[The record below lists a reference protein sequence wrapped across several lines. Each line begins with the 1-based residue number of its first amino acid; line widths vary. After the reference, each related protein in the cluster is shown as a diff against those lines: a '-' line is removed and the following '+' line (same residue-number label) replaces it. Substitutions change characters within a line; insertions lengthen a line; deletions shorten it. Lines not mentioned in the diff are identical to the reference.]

1 MGIKMDGKA
10 LADRIA
16 VGLKQRCE
24 NLKSKNLIPSVDIY
38 TTNDDPIANM
48 YLRSKLNRCQE
59 IGIETVV
66 KNYVVKNCKEYD
78 TCSIISSIAKSKNP
92 VIIEE
97 PIPPTIDKKMLC
109 DVMISYK
116 DLDGWSTY
124 NRADLYSNVKPK
136 FYPCTPK
143 GIMRLLQEYNVEF
156 EGKNALVIGRSDI
169 VGHPIAWMLSQQGCT
184 VTMAHSKTNES
195 DLINYAISADII
207 VSAVGKSNIID
218 FQEFNDECF
227 GMGKKILS
235 DKVIVDVGMSF
246 EDGILVGDFTEDFK
260 SKTALW
266 NSVRGCIGPMTTI
279 SLCENVLEFYER
291 KVEY

>member
-16 VGLKQRCE
+16 IDLKQRCE
-24 NLKSKNLIPSVDIY
+24 NLKSKSLIPSVDIY
-38 TTNDDPIANM
+38 TTDDDSIANM

-66 KNYVVKNCKEYD
+66 KNCGEYD
-78 TCSIISSIAKSKNP
+78 TLGIIRSISNSNNP

-97 PIPPTIDKKMLC
+97 PIPSTIDKELLC
-109 DVMISYK
+109 SILISWR
-116 DLDGWSTY
+116 DLDGWSMW
-124 NRADLYSNVKPK
+124 NKAKLYSNAEPN

-143 GIMRLLQEYNVEF
+143 GIMRLLKEYNVNF
-156 EGKNALVIGRSDI
+156 TGKNALVIGRSDI
-169 VGHPIAWMLSQQGCT
+169 VGHPIAWMLSQHGCT

-207 VSAVGKSNIID
+207 VSAVGKPNIID

-227 GMGKKILS
+227 GMGEQLLS
-235 DKVIVDVGMSF
+235 DKVIIDVGMNF
-246 EDGILVGDFTEDFK
+246 EEGILSGDFTEEFK

-279 SLCENVLEFYER
+279 SLCENVIEFYER
-291 KVEY
+291 EIND

>member
-1 MGIKMDGKA
+1 MGTKMDGKA

-16 VGLKQRCE
+16 IDLKQRCE

-38 TTNDDPIANM
+38 TADNDPIANM

-66 KNYVVKNCKEYD
+66 KNCNEYD
-78 TCSIISSIAKSKNP
+78 NYSIISSIAKSKNP

-97 PIPPTIDKKMLC
+97 PIPSAIDKELLC
-109 DVMISYK
+109 GILISWR
-116 DLDGWSTY
+116 DLDGWSMW
-124 NRADLYSNVKPK
+124 NKAKLYSNAEPN

-143 GIMRLLQEYNVEF
+143 GIMRLLKEYNVEF
-156 EGKNALVIGRSDI
+156 EGKNALVIGRSGI
-169 VGHPIAWMLSQQGCT
+169 VGHPIAWMLSQQDCT
-184 VTMAHSKTNES
+184 IIMAHSKTNES

-207 VSAVGKSNIID
+207 VSAVGKPNIID

-227 GMGKKILS
+227 GMGEKILS
-235 DKVIVDVGMSF
+235 DKVIVDVGMNF

-260 SKTALW
+260 SKATLW

-279 SLCENVLEFYER
+279 SLCENVIEFYER
-291 KVEY
+291 KVDD

>member
-10 LADRIA
+10 LADRIT
-16 VGLKQRCE
+16 VDLKQRCE
-24 NLKSKNLIPSVDIY
+24 NLKSKNLIPTVDIY
-38 TTNDDPIANM
+38 TTNNDHIANM
-48 YLRSKLNRCQE
+48 YLRSKLKRCQE

-66 KNYVVKNCKEYD
+66 KNCNDYD
-78 TCSIISSIAKSKNP
+78 NFGIIRSIAKSRNP
-92 VIIEE
+92 LIIEE
-97 PIPPTIDKKMLC
+97 PIPPTIDKESLC
-109 DVMISYK
+109 DILVSRT
-116 DLDGWSTY
+116 DLDGWSTW
-124 NRADLYSNVKPK
+124 NRAKLYCNMKPN

-143 GIMRLLQEYNVEF
+143 GIMRLLKEYNVEF
-156 EGKNALVIGRSDI
+156 EGRNALVIGRSNI
-169 VGHPIAWMLSQQGCT
+169 VGQPIAWMLGQGGCT

-207 VSAVGKSNIID
+207 VSAAGKPNIID

-227 GMGKKILS
+227 GIGEKILS

-246 EDGILVGDFTEDFK
+246 ENGILVGDFTEDFK

-279 SLCENVLEFYER
+279 SFCENVLEFYER
-291 KVEY
+291 EVEG

>member
-10 LADRIA
+10 LADKICID
-16 VGLKQRCE
+16 LKQRCE
-24 NLKSKNLIPSVDIY
+24 NLKSKNLIPTVDIY

-48 YLRSKLNRCQE
+48 YLRSKLKRCQE

-66 KNYVVKNCKEYD
+66 KNCSEYD
-78 TCSIISSIAKSKNP
+78 NVGIIRSIAKSKNP
-92 VIIEE
+92 LIIEE
-97 PIPPTIDKKMLC
+97 PIPPTVDKESLC
-109 DVMISYK
+109 DILVSRT
-116 DLDGWSTY
+116 DLDGWSIW
-124 NRADLYSNVKPK
+124 NRAKLYCNMKPN

-143 GIMRLLQEYNVEF
+143 GIMRLLKEYNVEF

-195 DLINYAISADII
+195 YLVTYAISADII
-207 VSAVGKSNIID
+207 ISAVGKPNIID
-218 FQEFNDECF
+218 FQEFDDECF
-227 GMGKKILS
+227 GMGEKILS
-235 DKVIVDVGMSF
+235 DKVVVDVGMSF
-246 EDGILVGDFTEDFK
+246 ENGILVGDFTEEFK

-279 SLCENVLEFYER
+279 SLCENVIEFYER
-291 KVEY
+291 EIND

>member
-1 MGIKMDGKA
+1 MGIKMNGKA

-16 VGLKQRCE
+16 IDLKRRCE

-38 TTNDDPIANM
+38 TTDDDPIANM
-48 YLRSKLNRCQE
+48 YLRSKLKRCQE

-66 KNYVVKNCKEYD
+66 KNCSEYD
-78 TCSIISSIAKSKNP
+78 NYRIISSIAKSKNP
-92 VIIEE
+92 VIVEE
-97 PIPPTIDKKMLC
+97 PIPPTIDKKMFC
-109 DVMISYK
+109 DVMTSCR
-116 DLDGWSTY
+116 DLDGWSAY
-124 NRADLYSNVKPK
+124 NRADLYSNAKPN

-143 GIMRLLQEYNVEF
+143 GIMRLLKEYNVEF

-195 DLINYAISADII
+195 YLVTYAISADII
-207 VSAVGKSNIID
+207 VSAVGKPNIID

-227 GMGKKILS
+227 GMGEKILS

-246 EDGILVGDFTEDFK
+246 ENGILVGDFTEDFK

-266 NSVRGCIGPMTTI
+266 NSVCGGIGPMTTI
-279 SLCENVLEFYER
+279 SLCENIIEFYER
-291 KVEY
+291 EVEG

>member
-10 LADRIA
+10 LADKIA
-16 VGLKQRCE
+16 VDLKQRCE
-24 NLKSKNLIPSVDIY
+24 NLKSKSLIPSVDIY
-38 TTNDDPIANM
+38 TTDDDSIANM

-66 KNYVVKNCKEYD
+66 KNCGEYD
-78 TCSIISSIAKSKNP
+78 TLGIIRSISNSNNP

-97 PIPPTIDKKMLC
+97 PIPSAIDKELLC
-109 DVMISYK
+109 SILISWR
-116 DLDGWSTY
+116 DLDGWSMW
-124 NRADLYSNVKPK
+124 NKAKLYSNAEPN

-143 GIMRLLQEYNVEF
+143 GIMRLLKEYNVDF
-156 EGKNALVIGRSDI
+156 TGKNALVIGRSDI
-169 VGHPIAWMLSQQGCT
+169 VGHPIAWILSQNGCT

-207 VSAVGKSNIID
+207 VSAVGKPNIID

-227 GMGKKILS
+227 GMGEKLLS
-235 DKVIVDVGMSF
+235 DKVIIDVGMNF
-246 EDGILVGDFTEDFK
+246 EDGILVGDFTEEFK

-266 NSVRGCIGPMTTI
+266 NSVRGGIGPMTTI
-279 SLCENVLEFYER
+279 SLCENIIEFYER
-291 KVEY
+291 KIND

>member
-1 MGIKMDGKA
+1 MGTKMDGKA
-10 LADRIA
+10 LADKIA
-16 VGLKQRCE
+16 VDLKQRCE
-24 NLKSKNLIPSVDIY
+24 NLKSKNLIPTVNIY

-48 YLRSKLNRCQE
+48 YLRSKLKRCQE

-66 KNYVVKNCKEYD
+66 KKCNNYDNVG
-78 TCSIISSIAKSKNP
+78 IIRSIAKSRSP
-92 VIIEE
+92 LIIEE
-97 PIPPTIDKKMLC
+97 PIPSTVDKESLC
-109 DVMISYK
+109 DILVSRT
-116 DLDGWSTY
+116 DLDGWSTW
-124 NRADLYSNVKPK
+124 NRAKLYCNMKPN

-143 GIMRLLQEYNVEF
+143 GIMRLLKEYNVDF
-156 EGKNALVIGRSDI
+156 ESKNALIIGRSDI
-169 VGHPIAWMLSQQGCT
+169 VGHPIAWMLGQEGCT

-207 VSAVGKSNIID
+207 VSAVGKPNIID

-227 GMGKKILS
+227 GMGEKILS

-246 EDGILVGDFTEDFK
+246 EDGILVGDFTEEFK

-279 SLCENVLEFYER
+279 SFCENVIEFYE
-291 KVEY
+291 KEIEE

>member
-10 LADRIA
+10 LADKIA
-16 VGLKQRCE
+16 VDLKQRCE
-24 NLKSKNLIPSVDIY
+24 NLKSKSLIPIVDIY
-38 TTNDDPIANM
+38 TTDDDSIANM

-66 KNYVVKNCKEYD
+66 KNCGEYD
-78 TCSIISSIAKSKNP
+78 TLSIIRSISNSNNP

-97 PIPPTIDKKMLC
+97 PIPSTIDKELLC
-109 DVMISYK
+109 SSRSSWR
-116 DLDGWSTY
+116 DLDGWSMW
-124 NRADLYSNVKPK
+124 NKAKLYSNAEPN

-143 GIMRLLQEYNVEF
+143 GIMRLLKEYNVDF
-156 EGKNALVIGRSDI
+156 TGKNALVIGRSDI
-169 VGHPIAWMLSQQGCT
+169 VGHPIAWMLSQNGCT

-207 VSAVGKSNIID
+207 VSAVGKPNIID

-227 GMGKKILS
+227 GMGEKLLS
-235 DKVIVDVGMSF
+235 DKVIIDVGMNF
-246 EDGILVGDFTEDFK
+246 EDGILAGDFTEEFK

-279 SLCENVLEFYER
+279 SLCENVIEFYER
-291 KVEY
+291 KIND

>member
-1 MGIKMDGKA
+1 MGTKMDGKA

-16 VGLKQRCE
+16 IDLKQRCE

-38 TTNDDPIANM
+38 TTDDDPIANM

-59 IGIETVV
+59 IGIEP
-66 KNYVVKNCKEYD
+66 VVKNCSKYD
-78 TCSIISSIAKSKNP
+78 TLGIIRSISNSDNP

-97 PIPPTIDKKMLC
+97 PVPSTIDKQTLC
-109 DVMISYK
+109 EILISHR
-116 DLDGWSTY
+116 DLDGWSMR
-124 NRADLYSNVKPK
+124 NKARLYSNVEPN
-136 FYPCTPK
+136 FYPCTPR
-143 GIMRLLQEYNVEF
+143 GIMRLLKEYNVDF
-156 EGKNALVIGRSDI
+156 KGKNALVIGRSDI
-169 VGHPIAWMLSQQGCT
+169 VGRPIAWMLGQEGCT
-184 VTMAHSKTNES
+184 VTMAHSKTNDS

-207 VSAVGKSNIID
+207 VSAVGKPNIID

-227 GMGKKILS
+227 GIGEKVLS

-246 EDGILVGDFTEDFK
+246 ENGILVGDFTEDFK

-291 KVEY
+291 EIND

>member
-1 MGIKMDGKA
+1 MGIKMDGKT
-10 LADRIA
+10 LADKIA
-16 VGLKQRCE
+16 VDLKQRCD
-24 NLKSKNLIPSVDIY
+24 NLTSKSLIPSVDIY
-38 TTNDDPIANM
+38 TANDDPIANM

-66 KNYVVKNCKEYD
+66 KNCGEYD
-78 TCSIISSIAKSKNP
+78 TLGIIRSISNSNNP

-97 PIPPTIDKKMLC
+97 PIPSAIDKELLC
-109 DVMISYK
+109 SILISWR
-116 DLDGWSTY
+116 DLDGWSMW
-124 NRADLYSNVKPK
+124 NKAKLYSNAEPN

-143 GIMRLLQEYNVEF
+143 GIMRLLKEYNVDF
-156 EGKNALVIGRSDI
+156 TGKNALVIGRSDI
-169 VGHPIAWMLSQQGCT
+169 VGHPIAWMLSQNGCT

-207 VSAVGKSNIID
+207 VSAVGKPNIID

-227 GMGKKILS
+227 GMGEQLLS
-235 DKVIVDVGMSF
+235 DKVIIDVGMNF
-246 EDGILVGDFTEDFK
+246 EDGILVGDFTEEFK

-279 SLCENVLEFYER
+279 SLCENVIEFYER
-291 KVEY
+291 KIND

>member
-10 LADRIA
+10 LADKIA

-24 NLKSKNLIPSVDIY
+24 NLKSKNLIPTVDIY

-48 YLRSKLNRCQE
+48 YLRSKLKRCQE

-66 KNYVVKNCKEYD
+66 KNCNNYD
-78 TCSIISSIAKSKNP
+78 NFGIIRSIAKSKNP
-92 VIIEE
+92 LIIEE
-97 PIPPTIDKKMLC
+97 PIPPAIDKESLC
-109 DVMISYK
+109 DILVSRT
-116 DLDGWSTY
+116 DLDGWSTW
-124 NRADLYSNVKPK
+124 NRAKLYCNMKPN

-143 GIMRLLQEYNVEF
+143 GIMRLLKEYNVEF
-156 EGKNALVIGRSDI
+156 EGRNALVIGRSDI
-169 VGHPIAWMLSQQGCT
+169 VGHPIAWLLSQQGCT

-207 VSAVGKSNIID
+207 VSAVGKPNIID

-227 GMGKKILS
+227 GIGEKILS
-235 DKVIVDVGMSF
+235 SKVIVDVGMSF
-246 EDGILVGDFTEDFK
+246 ENGILVGDFTEDFK

-279 SLCENVLEFYER
+279 SFCENVLEFYER
-291 KVEY
+291 EVEG

>member
-10 LADRIA
+10 LADKIA

-24 NLKSKNLIPSVDIY
+24 NLKSKNLIPTVNIY

-48 YLRSKLNRCQE
+48 YLRSKLKRCQE

-66 KNYVVKNCKEYD
+66 KNCNDYD
-78 TCSIISSIAKSKNP
+78 NFGIIRSIAKSRNP
-92 VIIEE
+92 LVIEE
-97 PIPPTIDKKMLC
+97 PIPPTIDKESLC
-109 DVMISYK
+109 DILVSRT
-116 DLDGWSTY
+116 DLDGWSTW
-124 NRADLYSNVKPK
+124 NRAKLYCNMKPN

-143 GIMRLLQEYNVEF
+143 GIMHLLKEYNVEF
-156 EGKNALVIGRSDI
+156 EGRNALVIGRSNI
-169 VGHPIAWMLSQQGCT
+169 VGQPIAWMLSQRGCT

-207 VSAVGKSNIID
+207 VSAVGKPNIID

-227 GMGKKILS
+227 GIGEKILS
-235 DKVIVDVGMSF
+235 DKVIIDVGMSF
-246 EDGILVGDFTEDFK
+246 ENGILVGDFTEEFK

-266 NSVRGCIGPMTTI
+266 NSVRGSIGPMTTI
-279 SLCENVLEFYER
+279 SFCENVLEFYER
-291 KVEY
+291 EVEG

>member
-10 LADRIA
+10 LADKIA
-16 VGLKQRCE
+16 VDLKQRCE
-24 NLKSKNLIPSVDIY
+24 NLKSKSLIPSVDIY
-38 TTNDDPIANM
+38 TTDDDSIANM

-66 KNYVVKNCKEYD
+66 KNCGEYD
-78 TCSIISSIAKSKNP
+78 TLGIIRSISNSNNP

-97 PIPPTIDKKMLC
+97 PIPSTIDKELLC
-109 DVMISYK
+109 SILISWR
-116 DLDGWSTY
+116 DLDGWSMW
-124 NRADLYSNVKPK
+124 NKAKLYSNAEPN

-143 GIMRLLQEYNVEF
+143 GIMRLLKEYNVNF
-156 EGKNALVIGRSDI
+156 TGKNALVIGRSDI
-169 VGHPIAWMLSQQGCT
+169 VGHPIAWMLSQHGCT

-207 VSAVGKSNIID
+207 VSAVGKPNIID

-227 GMGKKILS
+227 GMGEKLLS
-235 DKVIVDVGMSF
+235 DKVIIDVGMNF
-246 EDGILVGDFTEDFK
+246 EDGILAGDFTEEFK
-260 SKTALW
+260 SKTAMW

-279 SLCENVLEFYER
+279 SFCENVIEFYER
-291 KVEY
+291 EIND